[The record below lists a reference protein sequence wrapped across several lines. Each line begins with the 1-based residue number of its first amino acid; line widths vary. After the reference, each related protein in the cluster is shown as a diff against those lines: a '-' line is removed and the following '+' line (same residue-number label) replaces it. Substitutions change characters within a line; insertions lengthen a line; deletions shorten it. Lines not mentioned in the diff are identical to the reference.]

1 MAEKIRGTGSVK
13 RFGTRYGRT
22 TKDKL
27 AKIEAEQR
35 RTHKCPY
42 CAKTKVKRQSFGIWH
57 CENCNST
64 FTSRAY
70 TVGEK
75 VSIVERAQQL
85 IAEAPE
91 LETTEESE
99 E

>member
-1 MAEKIRGTGSVK
+1 MAEKVWGTGSVK

-22 TKDKL
+22 TKSKFD
-27 AKIEAEQR
+27 KIEKEQR
-35 RTHKCPY
+35 RAHKCPY
-42 CAKTKVKRQSFGIWH
+42 CAKVKVKRQSFGIWH
-57 CENCNST
+57 CDNCNST

-85 IAEAPE
+85 IAETPE
-91 LETTEESE
+91 LETTEEGE